1 MKIKT
6 ASLIILIILVS
17 FGIGF
22 FTNQFFTSGNSELIS
37 PFVSLQENTS
47 FPLLTYSIPNLRNRE
62 YFTSKIKL
70 EKLISEEELYSSY
83 VFSYTTLGKKM
94 TGQIN
99 IPDKFTTSPT
109 QKHSAIIMIRGYV
122 PKEIYKTGMGT
133 QSAAGVLANNGYIT
147 IEPDFFGFGES
158 DPEPT
163 DTWQARFEKPII
175 IIELLKSLEL
185 NGVPTAVVETK
196 EAPTNLISSNL
207 KIDDLGIWAHSNG
220 GQIALTTLQV
230 LDETIPTTLWAPV
243 TTPFPYSI
251 LYFSDELEDEGKE
264 QRKWISMFE
273 EKYNVFDF
281 SVTQHLDLLQ
291 GPIQIQHGDADDSA
305 LIYWSEE
312 FVKKIELENSRR
324 SEILE
329 NYNSVGENAS
339 SNELS
344 QITDSAEPST
354 ASAIIDLTFY
364 KYENTD
370 HNMVPNWNKVIAR
383 DIQFFNK
390 YL

>member
-1 MKIKT
+1 
-6 ASLIILIILVS
+6 
-17 FGIGF
+17 
-22 FTNQFFTSGNSELIS
+22 
-37 PFVSLQENTS
+37 
-47 FPLLTYSIPNLRNRE
+47 
-62 YFTSKIKL
+62 
-70 EKLISEEELYSSY
+70 
-83 VFSYTTLGKKM
+83 
-94 TGQIN
+94 
-99 IPDKFTTSPT
+99 
-109 QKHSAIIMIRGYV
+109 
-122 PKEIYKTGMGT
+122 
-133 QSAAGVLANNGYIT
+133 
-147 IEPDFFGFGES
+147 
-158 DPEPT
+158 
-163 DTWQARFEKPII
+163 
-175 IIELLKSLEL
+175 
-185 NGVPTAVVETK
+185 
-196 EAPTNLISSNL
+196 
-207 KIDDLGIWAHSNG
+207 
-220 GQIALTTLQV
+220 
-230 LDETIPTTLWAPV
+230 
-243 TTPFPYSI
+243 
-251 LYFSDELEDEGKE
+251 
-264 QRKWISMFE
+264 MFE

-281 SVTQHLDLLQ
+281 SVTQHLNLLQ

>member
-147 IEPDFFGFGES
+147 IAPDFFGFGES

>member
-147 IEPDFFGFGES
+147 IAPDFFGFGES

-281 SVTQHLDLLQ
+281 SVTQHLNLLQ